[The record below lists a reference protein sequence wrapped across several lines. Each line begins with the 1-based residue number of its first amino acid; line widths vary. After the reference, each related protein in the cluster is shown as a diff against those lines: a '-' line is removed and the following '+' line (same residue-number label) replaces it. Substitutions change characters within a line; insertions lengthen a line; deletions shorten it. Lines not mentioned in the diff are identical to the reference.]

1 LCHFGTAQRMFLWL
15 KRYPSIE
22 LVSMF
27 DREFKTAVLAAKKA
41 GRLLQTMSQGDLK
54 VEYKGEIDLV
64 TQADRAAEA
73 LVINMLKKQFPGD
86 DILTEET
93 TRDRTQSDRRWIID
107 PLDGT
112 TNYAHRF
119 PFWCVSIAFEFKG
132 QVVLGAI
139 YNPNLNELFTAR
151 KGRGAWL
158 NGKKIKVSS
167 QTSLKKSLLA
177 TGFPYDV
184 HCSRKDNLDNFRR
197 FIKRAQAVRR
207 PGSAALD
214 LAFVAC
220 GRFDG
225 FWEMKLKAWD
235 MAAASLMVTEAGGKL
250 SGFKGQVFSLYVPE
264 CLASNC
270 RIHGQMKKVLAG

>member
-1 LCHFGTAQRMFLWL
+1 
-15 KRYPSIE
+15 
-22 LVSMF
+22 MF
-27 DREFKTAVLAAKKA
+27 DKEFKTAVLAANKA
-41 GRLLQTMSQGDLK
+41 GRLLKAMSQGELK

-73 LVINMLKKQFPGD
+73 LVVKLLHRDFPGD

-119 PFWCVSIAFEFKG
+119 PFWCVSIAFECRG
-132 QVVLGAI
+132 RVELGAI
-139 YNPNLNELFTAR
+139 YNPNLKELFTVR
-151 KGRGAWL
+151 KGQGAWL
-158 NGKKIKVSS
+158 NGKRIKVSS
-167 QTSLKKSLLA
+167 QRVLKKSLLA

-184 HCSRKDNLDNFRR
+184 HYSRKDNLDNFKR

-214 LAFVAC
+214 LAYVAC
-220 GRFDG
+220 GRLDG
-225 FWEMKLKAWD
+225 FWEMKLKTWD

-250 SGFKGQVFSLYVPE
+250 SGFKGQKFSIYVPE
-264 CLASNC
+264 CLASNGK
-270 RIHGQMKKVLAG
+270 IHRQMSVVLK

>member
-1 LCHFGTAQRMFLWL
+1 LWL
-15 KRYPSIE
+15 NRYSSIKPY
-22 LVSMF
+22 SMF
-27 DREFKTAVLAAKKA
+27 DKEFKTAVLAAKKA
-41 GRLLQTMSQGDLK
+41 GHLLKAMSQGDLK

-64 TQADRAAEA
+64 TQADRAAES
-73 LVINMLKKQFPGD
+73 LVVKMLRRNFPGD

-93 TRDRTQSDRRWIID
+93 NRDRTRSDRRWIID

-151 KGRGAWL
+151 KGQGAWM
-158 NGKKIKVSS
+158 NGSKIKVSS
-167 QTSLKKSLLA
+167 QPVLKKSLLA

-184 HCSRKDNLDNFRR
+184 HYSRKDNLDNFRR

-214 LAFVAC
+214 LAYVAC

-225 FWEMKLKAWD
+225 FWEMKLKTWD

-250 SGFKGQVFSLYVPE
+250 SGFKGQKFSIYVPE
-264 CLASNC
+264 CLATNGK
-270 RIHGQMKKVLAG
+270 IHREMIEVLI

>member
-1 LCHFGTAQRMFLWL
+1 
-15 KRYPSIE
+15 
-22 LVSMF
+22 MF
-27 DREFKTAVLAAKKA
+27 DKEFKTAVLAAKKA
-41 GRLLQTMSQGDLK
+41 GHLLQAMSQGDLK

-73 LVINMLKKQFPGD
+73 LVVKMLRRNYPGD

-93 TRDRTQSDRRWIID
+93 NRDRTRSVRRWIID

-151 KGRGAWL
+151 KGLGAWI
-158 NGKKIKVSS
+158 NGNKIKVSS
-167 QTSLKKSLLA
+167 QPVLKKSLLA

-184 HCSRKDNLDNFRR
+184 HYSRKDNLDNFRR

-214 LAFVAC
+214 LAYVAC

-225 FWEMKLKAWD
+225 FWEMKLKTWD
-235 MAAASLMVTEAGGKL
+235 MAAASLMVTEARGKL
-250 SGFKGQVFSLYVPE
+250 SGFKGQKFSIYVPE
-264 CLASNC
+264 CLATNGK
-270 RIHGQMKKVLAG
+270 IHREMIEVLK

>member
-1 LCHFGTAQRMFLWL
+1 
-15 KRYPSIE
+15 
-22 LVSMF
+22 MF
-27 DREFKTAVLAAKKA
+27 DKEFKTAVVAAKKA
-41 GRLLQTMSQGDLK
+41 GRLLKTMSQGDLK
-54 VEYKGEIDLV
+54 VEYKSEIDLV
-64 TQADRAAEA
+64 TQADRAAET
-73 LVINMLKKQFPGD
+73 LVVKMLRRSFPGD

-93 TRDRTQSDRRWIID
+93 NRDRTGSDRRWIID

-119 PFWCVSIAFEFKG
+119 PFWCVSIAFEYKG

-151 KGRGAWL
+151 KGQGARL
-158 NGKKIKVSS
+158 NGRKIKVSS
-167 QTSLKKSLLA
+167 QASLKKSLLA

-184 HCSRKDNLDNFRR
+184 HYSRKDNLDNFRK

-214 LAFVAC
+214 LAYVAC

-225 FWEMKLKAWD
+225 FWEMKLKTWD
-235 MAAASLMVTEAGGKL
+235 MAAASLMVSESGGKL
-250 SGFKGQVFSLYVPE
+250 SGFRGQKFSIYVPE
-264 CLASNC
+264 CLASNGK
-270 RIHGQMKKVLAG
+270 IHKQMVGILK

>member
-1 LCHFGTAQRMFLWL
+1 
-15 KRYPSIE
+15 
-22 LVSMF
+22 MF
-27 DREFKTAVLAAKKA
+27 DKEFKTAVSAANKA
-41 GRLLQTMSQGDLK
+41 GHLLKAMSQGNLK

-73 LVINMLKKQFPGD
+73 LVVKMLRRNFPGD

-93 TRDRTQSDRRWIID
+93 TRDRTMSDRRWIID

-151 KGRGAWL
+151 KGLGAWM
-158 NGKKIKVSS
+158 NGNKIQVS
-167 QTSLKKSLLA
+167 QQKSLKKSLLA

-184 HCSRKDNLDNFRR
+184 HYSKQDNLDNFRK

-214 LAFVAC
+214 LAYVAC

-225 FWEMKLKAWD
+225 FWEMKLKTWD

-250 SGFKGQVFSLYVPE
+250 SGFKGQKFSIYVPE
-264 CLASNC
+264 CLASNG
-270 RIHGQMKKVLAG
+270 RIHQQMTDVLK

>member
-1 LCHFGTAQRMFLWL
+1 
-15 KRYPSIE
+15 
-22 LVSMF
+22 MF
-27 DREFKTAVLAAKKA
+27 DREFNAAVLAAKKA
-41 GRLLQTMSQGDLK
+41 GRLLKAMSQGDLK

-64 TQADRAAEA
+64 TQADRAAER
-73 LVINMLKKQFPGD
+73 LVVNLLRKSFPGD

-93 TRDRTQSDRRWIID
+93 NRDRTLSDRRWIID

-151 KGRGAWL
+151 KGLGAWM
-158 NGKKIKVSS
+158 NGNKIKVSS
-167 QTSLKKSLLA
+167 QSVLKKSLLA

-184 HCSRKDNLDNFRR
+184 HHSKVNNLDNFGK

-214 LAFVAC
+214 LAYVAC

-225 FWEMKLKAWD
+225 FWEMKLKTWD

-250 SGFKGQVFSLYVPE
+250 TGLKGQKFSIYVPE
-264 CLASNC
+264 CLASNGQ
-270 RIHGQMKKVLAG
+270 IHQAMVDILR

>member
-1 LCHFGTAQRMFLWL
+1 
-15 KRYPSIE
+15 
-22 LVSMF
+22 MF
-27 DREFKTAVLAAKKA
+27 DKEFKIALLAAQKA
-41 GRLLQTMSQGDLK
+41 GDLLVAMSSGDLK
-54 VEYKGEIDLV
+54 VEYKGAIDLV
-64 TQADRAAEA
+64 TQADRVAEA
-73 LVINMLKKQFPGD
+73 LIVKLLRKQFPGD
-86 DILTEET
+86 DIMTEES
-93 TRDRTQSDRRWIID
+93 DQERTGSDRRWIID

-151 KGRGAWL
+151 KGIGAWM
-158 NGKKIKVSS
+158 NGNKIKVSS
-167 QTSLKKSLLA
+167 QSVLKKSLLA

-184 HCSRKDNLDNFRR
+184 HYSRKDNLDNFRK

-225 FWEMKLKAWD
+225 FWEMKLKTWD
-235 MAAASLMVTEAGGKL
+235 MAAASLMVAEAGGKL
-250 SGFKGQVFSLYVPE
+250 SGFKGQKFSIYVPE
-264 CLASNC
+264 CLATNGK
-270 RIHGQMKKVLAG
+270 IHREMIEVLK

>member
-1 LCHFGTAQRMFLWL
+1 MVSWL
-15 KRYPSIE
+15 PNKIPLFTIAFNNKIHY
-22 LVSMF
+22 LMF
-27 DREFKTAVLAAKKA
+27 DKEFKTAVLAAKKA
-41 GRLLQTMSQGDLK
+41 GRLLKAMSHGDLR

-64 TQADRAAEA
+64 TQADRAGEG
-73 LVINMLKKQFPGD
+73 LVVKMLRRSFPGD
-86 DILTEET
+86 DIITEET
-93 TRDRTQSDRRWIID
+93 NQDRTQSDRRWIID

-139 YNPNLNELFTAR
+139 YNPNLNELFTAQ
-151 KGRGAWL
+151 KGKGAWL
-158 NGKKIKVSS
+158 NEEKIKVSS
-167 QTSLKKSLLA
+167 QAHLKKSLLA

-184 HCSRKDNLDNFRR
+184 HYSKQDNLDNFRK

-214 LAFVAC
+214 LAYVAC

-225 FWEMKLKAWD
+225 FWEMKLKTWD

-250 SGFKGQVFSLYVPE
+250 SGFKGQKFSIYVPE
-264 CLASNC
+264 CLATNGK
-270 RIHGQMKKVLAG
+270 IHRAMTDVLK